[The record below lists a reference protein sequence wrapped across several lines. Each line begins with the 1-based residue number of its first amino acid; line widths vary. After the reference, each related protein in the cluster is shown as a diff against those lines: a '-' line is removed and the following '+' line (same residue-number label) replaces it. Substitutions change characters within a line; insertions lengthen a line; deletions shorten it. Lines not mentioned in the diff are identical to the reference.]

1 MTSDSAPSP
10 NYTDDLRLA
19 HIMADAVD
27 AQTMGRF
34 KAVDLQ
40 VDTKPDLTP
49 VSDADRAAEEIIRGN
64 LSRARPRDAVL
75 GEEFGA
81 EGHGPRR
88 WIVDPIDGTKNFV
101 RGVPV
106 WATLIALVDEGVPSV
121 GVVSAP
127 ALGRRWWAARG
138 AGAYTGRSLASA
150 TRIQVSEV
158 SSLSDAS
165 LSYSSLEGWRERGN
179 IREFLELTSDVWRT
193 RAYGDFWSY
202 MMVAEGAVD
211 LACEPELELYD
222 MAALVPIVTEAGGI
236 FTSLEGEAGPFG
248 GNALASNGRL
258 HQEVLERL
266 NPDLIGQ
273 RPAE

>member
-27 AQTMGRF
+27 AQTMARF

-222 MAALVPIVTEAGGI
+222 MAALVPIVTEAGGT